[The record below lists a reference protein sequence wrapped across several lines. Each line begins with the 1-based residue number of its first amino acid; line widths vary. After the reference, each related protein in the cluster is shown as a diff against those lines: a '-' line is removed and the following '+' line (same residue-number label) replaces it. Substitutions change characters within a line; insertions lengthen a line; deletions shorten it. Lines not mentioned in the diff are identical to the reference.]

1 MPLPK
6 SGRITL
12 AQIQGEFEPGNNSAP
27 HQILEY
33 YRGHGNVVD
42 IVENNKIPSIRKTQI
57 KFSDFFGS
65 SDQVGPSS
73 VDLPAINVEDFWQEC
88 QGVNNWNDI
97 QDNWKQYVTR
107 INDRHA
113 VAVDI
118 RSEKAKVEVEFNNT
132 GFGPP
137 IMMETGV
144 GEDTGF
150 EKLLRNTQENKD
162 YFEFGEWALT
172 VPNKFYR
179 FRIVA
184 TAGGGSG
191 SIQKT
196 ELTGDALLNKDL
208 PGLEESGY
216 KGGDAVIISN
226 GATVKMFGAPGGTD
240 PDGIPDTS
248 IIPEQGQYT
257 VKNNGTVTG
266 DYLKISSTTV
276 EHPLVVT
283 TGNYILE
290 AGQKHTIKIVGG
302 GGGGGAGSDDW
313 KDFGAVGTA
322 GTATNIEILKEDGS
336 VHKTYSAA
344 GGRRG
349 KGGDRP
355 KWGAGETS
363 TTTRLIGLFNGEA
376 GQSSTFGT
384 GGARGTNGGRHGN
397 AGGAGGRGAGGGG
410 GGAGSKWRNGFGGQ
424 GGGAGEEKTIEV
436 DLTGKTQNW
445 TMKVTAIGQG
455 GAGGPRDGGST
466 KGGAGGAGGNGAI
479 EYNSVMSS
487 DKPRFVQFYWSNNVI
502 ESYYAGNNSRT
513 TAQEYSGTS
522 YNYISEVNEISRV
535 GETRYYSLI
544 RIPIPE
550 SAGNGG
556 VADVNWS
563 TSRSN
568 LMEVSG
574 GIETSKPLG
583 KYMHKFPDSA
593 KRYTQDNLVN
603 YTVGEDGNFMLPIA
617 PPTGNARFSVF
628 GDPSKYPINMYYRD
642 IDQRAQHQDK
652 KGGSGKGG
660 NSFYGDG
667 TVGAAE
673 YPNVSGPEG
682 TPVFGAGGGAGQ
694 HGGRGSDAYGYTE
707 TYGGYGAPTAYLGD
721 FSCEPGDIIN
731 IQVPQGGRESRNEY
745 TEYDEDTG
753 DGQRYV
759 SRADRGGDGLVQ
771 IYGLHGPSFTEMSHG
786 GIVLMDD
793 TGRILQNL
801 YSSGTSKRGINE
813 DLPSIPNKISVV
825 LNGTT
830 DPTSPKRYYIGY
842 TARIR
847 KSGKFRTPTKFNAPG
862 AKVTITPTFT
872 ENLSSM
878 MIQPIY
884 LLPDYQG
891 QEEVSVG
898 TLGTR
903 DAIDNELVPN
913 WFIKKC
919 DVTFTAT
926 RDAGDSNTATFTK
939 VESTNADVGP
949 DTITFG
955 PNGGTQ
961 TFTVAEDE
969 VYVLTAGN
977 ITNNRGAA
985 GGTYTIK
992 TYAYEDGRFQLEDRS
1007 SVDNWA
1013 NADLGVT
1020 PSMGKFYVE
1029 GGKTHFSCGRETN
1042 PSGRTE
1048 GTVRFYVAV
1057 VSASNGS
1064 NGRQR
1069 DRGDSQTVT
1078 VNNGVVTIDFRDGSP
1093 NHTYSGGSQTNTGG
1107 GTLTHDFDGA
1117 VYDGGTTAG
1126 YSPPSIDWGYN
1137 GPQ

>member
-1 MPLPK
+1 MSITALPA

-12 AQIQGEFEPGNNSAP
+12 AQIQGEFNPSDNSAP
-27 HQILEY
+27 HALSEY
-33 YRGHGNVVD
+33 YRGHGNVED
-42 IVENNKIPSIRKTQI
+42 IIENENIPAVQKTQI
-57 KFSDFFGS
+57 KFSDFFGT
-65 SDQVGPSS
+65 SDEVGPSS

-113 VAVDI
+113 VAVDV

-191 SIQKT
+191 SVQKT

-240 PDGIPDTS
+240 PDGIPDVS

-283 TGNYILE
+283 KGNYILE

-322 GTATNIEILKEDGS
+322 GTATTIEILKEDGS
-336 VHKTYSAA
+336 VHETYSAA

-355 KWGAGETS
+355 KWGGGETS
-363 TTTRLIGLFNGEA
+363 THTRLIGLKYGER
-376 GQSSTFGT
+376 GQSSTFGAGGG
-384 GGARGTNGGRHGN
+384 GGAQGSTGRHGT

-410 GGAGSKWRNGFGGQ
+410 GGAGVKWRTGFGGQ
-424 GGGAGEEKTIEV
+424 GGGAGEEKTVEI

-466 KGGAGGAGGNGAI
+466 KGGAGGTGGNGAI

-535 GETRYYSLI
+535 GETRYYSLT

-550 SAGNGG
+550 SADNDG

-583 KYMHKFPDSA
+583 KYMHRFPDSA
-593 KRYTQDNLVN
+593 KRYTQDNIVN
-603 YTVGEDGNFMLPIA
+603 YTVGEDGNFMLPIG

-628 GDPSKYPINMYYRD
+628 GDPSKYPINMYYREF
-642 IDQRAQHQDK
+642 DQRAQHQDK

-660 NSFYGDG
+660 KSFYGDG

-673 YPNVSGPEG
+673 YPNISGPEG
-682 TPVFGAGGGAGQ
+682 TPAFGAGGGAGQ

-793 TGRILQNL
+793 TGRVLKNL
-801 YSSGTSKRGINE
+801 YSSGTSKRGVNE
-813 DLPSIPNKISVV
+813 GLPSIPNKISVV

-830 DPTSPKRYYIGY
+830 DPSSPKRYYIGY

-872 ENLSSM
+872 ENVTPTEF
-878 MIQPIY
+878 QPIY

-898 TLGTR
+898 TFGTR

-969 VYVLTAGN
+969 VYALRPSN

-1007 SVDNWA
+1007 SVDSWA

-1029 GGKTHFSCGRETN
+1029 TGVTYFSCGRETN
-1042 PSGRTE
+1042 SSGRTA
-1048 GTVRFYVAV
+1048 GTVRNYVAAV
-1057 VSASNGS
+1057 VMSHDDPGAWKNDNNNDDRITYTYTDTQVIVDFGS
-1064 NGRQR
+1064 GM
-1069 DRGDSQTVT
+1069 V
-1078 VNNGVVTIDFRDGSP
+1078 
-1093 NHTYSGGSQTNTGG
+1093 H
-1107 GTLTHDFDGA
+1107 THDRVSTDPDG
-1117 VYDGGTTAG
+1117 VQSENGGLDLFSG
-1126 YSPPSIDWGYN
+1126 SSWLG
-1137 GPQ
+1137 GW